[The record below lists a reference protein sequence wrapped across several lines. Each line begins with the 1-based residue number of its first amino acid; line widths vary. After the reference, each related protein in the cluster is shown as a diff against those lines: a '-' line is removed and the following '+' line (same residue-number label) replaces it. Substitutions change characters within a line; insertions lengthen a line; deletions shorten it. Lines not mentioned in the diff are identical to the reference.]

1 MAAATQLLPTFV
13 RHNSAAPNQTGLP
26 MNSVAQNFF
35 KDEGPD
41 VLGTYAPWASD
52 ILPLPTWIQIGVAL
66 SLLFSGMGLAHRFR
80 LWRVDAHRVR
90 LESEIPE
97 LFGAGITVGAI
108 AEMPADPRHATPQ
121 ARARLDALMAQLLTL
136 AERCRKQSLS
146 VLVPMGEEMSYR
158 YQETLIYDLIT
169 ALRLYRDRLPT
180 GS

>member
-1 MAAATQLLPTFV
+1 M
-13 RHNSAAPNQTGLP
+13 
-26 MNSVAQNFF
+26 
-35 KDEGPD
+35 
-41 VLGTYAPWASD
+41 
-52 ILPLPTWIQIGVAL
+52 
-66 SLLFSGMGLAHRFR
+66 AHRFR
-80 LWRVDAHRVR
+80 LWRVDALRVK

-97 LFGAGITVGAI
+97 IFGAGITVGAI

-121 ARARLDALMAQLLTL
+121 ARARLEALMARLTAL